1 MPEPQPPASVTE
13 QKPNQPM
20 KKAKTN
26 KPKLSSIKSALF
38 GKKASPT
45 GTDSNQTTSGGNETQ
60 VEGDD
65 ENLYEMPNMEEEV
78 MKIILIISNHISTSK
93 KSYFSSDWTLF

>member
-45 GTDSNQTTSGGNETQ
+45 HPDSNQTTSGGNEPSM
-60 VEGDD
+60 EGDD
-65 ENLYEMPNMEEEV
+65 ENLYDMPNMEDEV
-78 MKIILIISNHISTSK
+78 NRLIVVMLNHIVAMLDSFHECTR
-93 KSYFSSDWTLF
+93 